1 MFVTSQEITTHG
13 AKTHVVTTKC
23 FTKYYVPSQVIIIQP
38 SKYGCQNSVS
48 QCMRHNPGCDNTGV
62 STQDITTSGVTEQ
75 GVTTHIVTI
84 RLSQYRVT
92 KYRELKYTMS
102 QYWVSQYRC

>member
-23 FTKYYVPSQVIIIQP
+23 FTKYYVPSQVTTLRP
-38 SKYGCQNSVS
+38 SKYGCQNGVS
-48 QCMRHNPGCDNTGV
+48 HCMGHNLGCDNTGV
-62 STQDITTSGVTEQ
+62 TTQDITTRRVTEQ

-84 RLSQYRVT
+84 MLS
-92 KYRELKYTMS
+92 
-102 QYWVSQYRC
+102 